1 MYDFSLNDNLIA
13 EEEYKAF
20 LSRLRKEF
28 KMGIRI
34 ADSDYLRLAA
44 FYLYTY
50 SVIHDLDLVRWL
62 KFTSK
67 ESFDSSNR
75 RINEK
80 VARNLLFSLA
90 EDILGSKPVF
100 DECKVLLDRF
110 KSIDSTVELSCI
122 EPHISLLM
130 TDNDSDINSQYIF
143 DYIRLYCHLSDEENL
158 LNSLHRELKKIKDKS
173 ELVLGIFSKCIP
185 YSRNAYSLYVDFCN
199 NNSLDPVCR
208 IDNLD
213 GFFGSEVQVSLPSK
227 YREYYPQLDDLEA
240 RDRTKLCF
248 ESIYNNLI
256 EKGFLD
262 RNCMRSEFFW
272 ALGII
277 SERPEKFH
285 RIAFH
290 SLMATNNREI
300 GNSAFQCFLL
310 LIGFSED
317 EIKSLRSKKNKIN
330 LINELFVLTVDRRT
344 SFESKD
350 EPILKEIIKS
360 SGLPVKWNE
369 KEEP

>member
-1 MYDFSLNDNLIA
+1 MYDFSLNNNLIA
-13 EEEYKAF
+13 VEEYEV
-20 LSRLRKEF
+20 LLRCLRNEF
-28 KMGIRI
+28 KKGISI
-34 ADSDYLRLAA
+34 ADSEYLQLTT

-50 SVIHDLDLVRWL
+50 SVTHDLDLVRWL

-67 ESFDSSNR
+67 EPFDSSNR
-75 RINEK
+75 RIQEK
-80 VARNLLFSLA
+80 AARDLLFFLA
-90 EDILGSKPVF
+90 KDILGSKPVF
-100 DECKVLLDRF
+100 DECKRLLDRV
-110 KSIDSTVELSCI
+110 KLCTVELSCI
-122 EPHISLLM
+122 EPHISLLT
-130 TDNDSDINSQYIF
+130 TDNNSDIKSKYIF

-158 LNSLHRELKKIKDKS
+158 LYSLHRELEKIKDNS
-173 ELVLGIFSKCIP
+173 ELVLGIFSKCSP
-185 YSRNAYSLYVDFCN
+185 YARVAYSLYLDFCKN
-199 NNSLDPVCR
+199 KSLSPVCQ

-213 GFFGSEVQVSLPSK
+213 DFFGSEVQISLPSK
-227 YREYYPQLDDLEA
+227 YREYYPQLDDIEA
-240 RDRTKLCF
+240 RAKTLICF
-248 ESIYNNLI
+248 NSIYKGLI
-256 EKGFLD
+256 EKGFLNKD
-262 RNCMRSEFFW
+262 CVRSAFFW
-272 ALGII
+272 ALGM
-277 SERPEKFH
+277 SDKRPERFR

-300 GNSAFQCFLL
+300 GNSAFQCLLL